1 MALADVEL
9 LRLGAGTGSGEA
21 LGDPGDAEAAAP
33 SARAT
38 LRVTLRQA
46 VYLTAADNFGR
57 EIRLLVR
64 PPGDRGTAAA
74 ETSAAEL

>member
-1 MALADVEL
+1 MGIACFVLELPTSGFADAVG
-9 LRLGAGTGSGEA
+9 RR
-21 LGDPGDAEAAAP
+21 P
-33 SARAT
+33 
-38 LRVTLRQA
+38 